1 MRHIDR
7 ALRSNIKLR
16 HLQLLVALDEYRHL
30 GRTAEFLSVTQP
42 AVSKMLGEVEEML
55 GLQLFDRSRRGSE
68 PTAAG
73 VTMLRF
79 ARGVLA
85 DYERVRDEVNTIQN
99 GVAGRVRVGA
109 MVAAL
114 PTLLAPAVER
124 IKAEAPAATISI
136 EEGDLTR
143 LLPRLRLGE
152 LDLYVGRLEPG
163 YAAPDLLTEPL
174 YDDCMQLVVCPG
186 HPLAGSSS
194 IGWKQLT
201 ECRFVV
207 PPVWAS
213 MRVKLEQQF
222 FRHGLIPAK
231 DVVESASFLVQL
243 SFVREQ
249 GAIALMAASVARH
262 FADQGLIH
270 VLPLAFE
277 ADVPPVG
284 LITIRNRP
292 MTAITTRLV
301 EQLRVGG
308 LWHSAQNESLA
319 VHRKRRQKKARV

>member
-85 DYERVRDEVNTIQN
+85 DYERARDEVNTIQN

-174 YDDCMQLVVCPG
+174 YDDRMQLVVCPG
-186 HPLAGSSS
+186 HPLAGSPS

-301 EQLRVGG
+301 EQLRIGG

-319 VHRKRRQKKARV
+319 VHRKRRPRQARA

>member
-1 MRHIDR
+1 MSTDSYKSLPHIDR

-55 GLQLFDRSRRGSE
+55 GLKLFDRSRRGSE

-73 VTMLRF
+73 VALLRF
-79 ARGVLA
+79 ARSVLA
-85 DYERVRDEVNTIQN
+85 DYERARDEINTLQN
-99 GVAGRVRVGA
+99 GIAGRVRVGA

-124 IKAEAPAATISI
+124 IKAQAPAAVVAI

-143 LLPRLRLGE
+143 LLPKLRLGE

-174 YDDCMQLVVCPG
+174 YDDRMQLVICPG
-186 HPLAGSSS
+186 HSLLGMPSM
-194 IGWKQLT
+194 GWHQLT

-222 FRHGLIPAK
+222 FRYGLVPAK
-231 DVVESASFLVQL
+231 DVIESASFLVQL
-243 SFVREQ
+243 AFVREQ
-249 GAIALMAASVARH
+249 QAIALMAASVAQH
-262 FADQGLIH
+262 FARQGLVE

-292 MTAITTRLV
+292 LTTLATRLV
-301 EQLRVGG
+301 EQLREGG
-308 LWHSAQNESLA
+308 RSLGQLA
-319 VHRKRRQKKARV
+319 